1 MLPGTTSSMPKP
13 SFETLAA
20 TPSAARESATTP
32 VGAGESSSNE
42 LRPED
47 ALYEAE
53 SPDEAALV
61 NCAKVIDKIIT
72 KIHFSTYF

>member
-1 MLPGTTSSMPKP
+1 MLPEAQGIVAKP
-13 SFETLAA
+13 SFDNLAVTPQLA
-20 TPSAARESATTP
+20 TGATTP
-32 VGAGESSSNE
+32 GGVGENGASNE

-61 NCAKVIDKIIT
+61 NCAKV
-72 KIHFSTYF
+72 SR

>member
-1 MLPGTTSSMPKP
+1 MLQETTSMPKP
-13 SFETLAA
+13 SFDSLAV
-20 TPSAARESATTP
+20 TPSIAQQRDATTTP
-32 VGAGESSSNE
+32 VGAGESSCNE

-61 NCAKVIDKIIT
+61 NCAKVIE
-72 KIHFSTYF
+72 